1 MEERK
6 LALLIDS
13 DNVSVKYLNGIF
25 DELAQYGI
33 ITYRRIYGDFTSHLN
48 ARWSERLLEKSII
61 PIQQFSNTT
70 GKNATDS
77 ALIIDA
83 MDLLYT
89 SNVDGFCIVSSDSD
103 FTRLASRLRESGKI
117 VIGMGEKKTPDSFRA
132 ACTIFTELENLLEEE
147 KTAGATN
154 REAIEADI
162 INIIT
167 QNDNRG
173 KATGSGEIGSKLQ
186 NKYPDF
192 DIRSFGYSQLSKF
205 LEDMPA
211 LELRNENN
219 TIMVSLRE
227 EKGEDPIIREIVE
240 LVKARGGHSITLATL
255 GHEIRRRHRGFNV
268 ARYGYSQLYAFI
280 DSIPELKVVGER
292 TERRVMYAGP
302 ELAKPDAASANA
314 VAPAPQLPTLTQRQ
328 MQANAQRSGQGG
340 FSSQGAAGAQAK
352 QQPGGAN
359 AQAQLKKNMEA
370 QATQTA
376 AGAQGKGASA
386 KSGQGNAP
394 GQSGETKSGQAELPM
409 SGGTANSGQD
419 DFPLKGGQTK
429 NGQMDLPVSG
439 GPTKSGQGA
448 APVQEVEGSLNANAA
463 VQENVQAMKQSLEAA
478 DVTEAVL
485 MEGENAS
492 TGAAEGAT
500 AAGQTPQVGQRT
512 GRRRGGRRRN
522 RQNAQGQGTTN
533 GGAFDEEAA
542 STGELAGAA
551 AEAAEST

>member
-48 ARWSERLLEKSII
+48 ARWSDRLLEKSII

-132 ACTIFTELENLLEEE
+132 ACTIFTELENLIEDE
-147 KTAGATN
+147 KNAKATN

-162 INIIT
+162 INIIM

-211 LELRNENN
+211 LVLRNENN
-219 TIMVSLRE
+219 TIMVSLKE
-227 EKGEDPIIREIVE
+227 ESGEDPVIRDIVEIV
-240 LVKARGGHSITLATL
+240 KTRGGHSMSLATL
-255 GHEIRRRHRGFNV
+255 GQEIRRRHRNFNV
-268 ARYGYSQLYAFI
+268 ALYGYSQLYAFI
-280 DSIPELKVVGER
+280 DSLPGLSVVGER
-292 TERRVMYAGP
+292 TERRVMYNG
-302 ELAKPDAASANA
+302 EDATSRTESSSANA
-314 VAPAPQLPTLTQRQ
+314 ASGSLVSTQGAA
-328 MQANAQRSGQGG
+328 ANAQR
-340 FSSQGAAGAQAK
+340 
-352 QQPGGAN
+352 
-359 AQAQLKKNMEA
+359 
-370 QATQTA
+370 
-376 AGAQGKGASA
+376 
-386 KSGQGNAP
+386 
-394 GQSGETKSGQAELPM
+394 
-409 SGGTANSGQD
+409 
-419 DFPLKGGQTK
+419 
-429 NGQMDLPVSG
+429 QM
-439 GPTKSGQGA
+439 
-448 APVQEVEGSLNANAA
+448 
-463 VQENVQAMKQSLEAA
+463 
-478 DVTEAVL
+478 
-485 MEGENAS
+485 
-492 TGAAEGAT
+492 
-500 AAGQTPQVGQRT
+500 
-512 GRRRGGRRRN
+512 
-522 RQNAQGQGTTN
+522 
-533 GGAFDEEAA
+533 
-542 STGELAGAA
+542 
-551 AEAAEST
+551 